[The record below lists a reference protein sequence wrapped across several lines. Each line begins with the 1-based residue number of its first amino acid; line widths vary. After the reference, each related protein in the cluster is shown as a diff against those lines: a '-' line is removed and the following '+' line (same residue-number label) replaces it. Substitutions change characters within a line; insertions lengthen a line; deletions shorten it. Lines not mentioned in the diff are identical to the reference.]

1 MIDFYWMLLLKVL
14 AVKLL
19 IMIVE
24 IHSVLMLHLKGL
36 FRDLVFGGSRL
47 LENDY
52 TNKSVD

>member
-1 MIDFYWMLLLKVL
+1 MLLLNVL